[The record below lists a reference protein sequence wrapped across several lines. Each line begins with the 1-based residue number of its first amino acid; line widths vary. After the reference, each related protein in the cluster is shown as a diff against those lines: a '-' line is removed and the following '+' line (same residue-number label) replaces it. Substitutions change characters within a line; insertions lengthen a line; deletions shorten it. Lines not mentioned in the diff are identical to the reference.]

1 MVVLEVGDGFEGL
14 VVEGE
19 ERRKEWRVERA
30 RGRGEERPKE
40 GVGGMEGVSGEG
52 ELEGKGEMA

>member
-1 MVVLEVGDGFEGL
+1 MVLEVGDGFEGL

>member
-19 ERRKEWRVERA
+19 ERRK
-30 RGRGEERPKE
+30 KT
-40 GVGGMEGVSGEG
+40 GVGRVVGSRR
-52 ELEGKGEMA
+52 

>member
-40 GVGGMEGVSGEG
+40 GVGGMEV
-52 ELEGKGEMA
+52 